1 MKVVSCDVLI
11 IGSGGAGARA
21 AIEAHDRGAHV
32 IVVAK
37 TLEGKA
43 HTVMAEGGINAALGF
58 RDPDDSWESHFMDT
72 VEEGVFLNDQRMA
85 EILARESPDRVFDL
99 ERFGAMFDR
108 DEQGR
113 IAQRPFGGQSHRRTC
128 YVGDTTGHEVIM
140 TLVEAARHRG
150 IDYRS
155 ELVVTTLLHD
165 PDDAGTIIGAFAI
178 EVHSGSYLVFLAS
191 ATILATGGAGRIYTI
206 TSNPVEATGD
216 GYAMALRSGATL
228 VDMEQTQFHPTS
240 MIFPESAKGMLVTE
254 AVRGE
259 GGYLLNSED
268 ERFMKRYNP
277 EQMELSPRDQTAR
290 AIYTEIQEGR
300 GTPRGG
306 VHLDITHKGRD
317 LIMARIPRM
326 VKQFEKFANIDIT
339 TFPMEVAPT
348 AHHFMGG
355 VRVVPETCE
364 STDLPGLFACGE
376 AAGGTHGANRL
387 GGNALAETQ
396 VFGKRAG
403 EAAADYAVGRS
414 PPVDHDAVFVQRE
427 IERLEQPLGA
437 EGAAPHA
444 LKEELGR
451 LMWENAGIVR
461 NEKLLVEGLRRLRH
475 LGRTQCAVKGSRR
488 YNPDWVDYIELQN
501 MVLVS
506 ECVLTCALSR
516 KESRGAHYRSDH
528 PKRDDSSGL
537 VHYTCTL
544 QDEVLHIGSV
554 PVEITRADP
563 TMRKGD

>member
-1 MKVVSCDVLI
+1 MNVISCDVLV

-58 RDPDDSWESHFMDT
+58 RDPADSWESHFKDT

-85 EILARESPDRVFDL
+85 EILAHESVDRVFDL
-99 ERFGAMFDR
+99 ERYGAMFDR
-108 DEQGR
+108 DDQGR
-113 IAQRPFGGQSHRRTC
+113 IAQRPFGGQSHPRTC

-140 TLVEAARHRG
+140 TLVEAARRRT

-155 ELVVTTLLHD
+155 ELVVTTLLRD
-165 PDDAGTIIGAFAI
+165 PGDASRIIGAFA
-178 EVHSGSYLVFLAS
+178 VDVRTGSYLVFLAS
-191 ATILATGGAGRIYTI
+191 ATILATGGAGRLYTI

-216 GYAMALRSGATL
+216 GYAMALRGGATL
-228 VDMEQTQFHPTS
+228 IDMEQTQFHPTS

-277 EQMELSPRDQTAR
+277 DQMELSPRDQTAR
-290 AIYTEIQEGR
+290 AIYTELQEGR

-306 VHLDITHKGRD
+306 VYLDITHKGRD
-317 LIMARIPRM
+317 LIMSRIPRM

-339 TFPMEVAPT
+339 TSPMEVAPT

-355 VRVVPETCE
+355 VRVDPWTCE
-364 STDLPGLFACGE
+364 STELSGLYACGE

-403 EAAADYAVGRS
+403 EAAAVRASQGR
-414 PPVDHDAVFVQRE
+414 PPEDHDAVFVQHE
-427 IERLEQPLGA
+427 IERLEQPLDADGVP
-437 EGAAPHA
+437 PHA
-444 LKEELGR
+444 LKEDLGR
-451 LMWENAGIVR
+451 LMWKNAGIVR
-461 NEKLLVEGLRRLRH
+461 TEKLLVEGLRRLRH
-475 LGRTQCAVKGSRR
+475 LGRTQCGIEGGRR
-488 YNPDWVDYIELQN
+488 YNTAWVDYIELQN

-506 ECVLTCALSR
+506 ECVLTCALNR

-528 PKRDDSSGL
+528 PKRDDATGL
-537 VHYTCTL
+537 VHYTCSLRDDT
-544 QDEVLHIGSV
+544 LHIGSV

-563 TMRKGD
+563 TMRRGD